1 MGKFKSISALHNR
14 GIVDRSGEFV
24 GRIHDVLFDL
34 RDGKIEYICI
44 ALRDAG
50 AAKQTEVVVPWSAVR
65 TQGLETGDWE
75 VAAGKSV
82 LQTIA
87 QPVIQRA

>member
-1 MGKFKSISALHNR
+1 MGRFKSISVLR
-14 GIVDRSGEFV
+14 DRRIVDRSGEFV

-34 RDGKIEYICI
+34 RDGRIEYICI

-50 AAKQTEVVVPWSAVR
+50 ASREIEAVVPWSAVR
-65 TQGLETGDWE
+65 TGGIEDADWE
-75 VAAGKSV
+75 VAAGKSL

-87 QPVIQRA
+87 QPIVQRE

>member
-14 GIVDRSGEFV
+14 RIVDRRGEFV

-34 RDGKIEYICI
+34 GDGRIEYICI

-50 AAKQTEVVVPWSAVR
+50 ASRQSEVVVPWSAVR
-65 TQGLETGDWE
+65 TGGIEDGDWE
-75 VAAGKSV
+75 VAAGKSL

-87 QPVIQRA
+87 QPIVQRE

>member
-34 RDGKIEYICI
+34 RDGRIEYICI

-50 AAKQTEVVVPWSAVR
+50 DSKASEVVVPWSAVR
-65 TQGLETGDWE
+65 THGFEGGDWQI
-75 VAAGKSV
+75 AAGKSL

-87 QPVIQRA
+87 QPVVRRG

>member
-1 MGKFKSISALHNR
+1 
-14 GIVDRSGEFV
+14 
-24 GRIHDVLFDL
+24 LFDL

-50 AAKQTEVVVPWSAVR
+50 APKQTEVVVPWSALR
-65 TQGLETGDWE
+65 TRGLESGDWE
-75 VAAGKSV
+75 VAAGKSL

-87 QPVIQRA
+87 QPIEQRG

>member
-1 MGKFKSISALHNR
+1 MGKFKSITALHNR
-14 GIVDRSGEFV
+14 GIVDRSGEFI

-44 ALRDAG
+44 ALRDTG
-50 AAKQTEVVVPWSAVR
+50 VPQPTEVVVPWSAVKPG
-65 TQGLETGDWE
+65 GLENGDWE
-75 VAAGKSV
+75 VAAGKAL

-87 QPVIQRA
+87 QPVDQRG

>member
-1 MGKFKSISALHNR
+1 MTKFKSISVLRNR

-34 RDGKIEYICI
+34 KDGKIEYICI

-50 AAKQTEVVVPWSAVR
+50 VSNPKEVVVPWSAVK
-65 TQGLETGDWE
+65 TQGPDRGEWE
-75 VAAGKSV
+75 VAAGKSL

-87 QPVIQRA
+87 QPVPQRK